1 MLNYNNFITYCN
13 TFYTL
18 ATKLIIHMNRVLLLL
33 FLVIF
38 MPKTN
43 AQEYFPNNES
53 VQNKNNNYVVFTNAK
68 IYVTPTQIIEK
79 GSLLIQNGKV
89 IGAGN
94 NISIPKNCTTINLEG
109 KSIYPSFIDIYTDF
123 GIEKPTNN
131 PNPGRGMLYDSKRE
145 GFYWNENIRP
155 EVNAYESFKYD
166 PTKAAELLKAGFGV
180 VGTHVQD
187 GIARGTGALI
197 ALNNNEKGNRLLSN
211 KITNHFGFTRSVA
224 TNQAYPSSLM
234 GMMALLRQMYLDENW
249 YKNGNSKTK
258 DLSLEALISNKNL
271 IQIFTTEDKL
281 NSLRAS
287 KLGKEFGLN
296 FVLKGSGNEFERM
309 EEIKKTNSKFIIPIN
324 FPEAYDV
331 SNPYQADQMDL
342 STLRFWNQAPSN
354 LKVLSENNIEFALT
368 TDKLKKL
375 EDFRTNLLKA
385 IKYGFDKTKALEAL
399 TTIPASILG
408 KSTEIGSLKN
418 GSFANFVITS
428 GEIFN
433 EKTILYEN
441 WVQGTKFVVND
452 ITAKDIRGNYDLTIE
467 NDSYKWKIDGEI
479 ATPKSEITTA
489 DKKKVNSKLSVAN
502 NWITVLVKSKDTIKA
517 SFSRLTGFVENTQ
530 NLSGKAILPNGTEV
544 KWSAVKTSP
553 YAAVI
558 DSTKVEK
565 PNVIPVTFPNI
576 AFGNA
581 QKPTQQTLLFK
592 NTTVWTNEK
601 EGILQETDVLVKNG
615 KIAAIGKNISDAT
628 ATIIDAKGKHLTSGI
643 IDEHSHIAIS
653 KGVNEGGHNSS
664 AEVTIQDVVN
674 SEDIN
679 IYRDLAGG
687 VTISQLLHGS
697 ANAIGGSSAIVKWK
711 WGLAPEELLYKNQ
724 PKFIKFALGEN
735 PKQANWGNTNPSRF
749 PQSRMGVEQ
758 VFVDYF
764 QRAKEYDE
772 SWKKYNSN
780 SKKDKAKAPRV
791 DLELQTIA
799 EILNK
804 ERFITCHSYVQ
815 SEILMLMNVTDKFNF
830 KVNTFTHILEGYKV
844 ADKMKEHGV
853 GASTFSDWWA
863 YKFEVND
870 AIPYNGAIM
879 HNEGLVVAFNSDDAE
894 MSRRLN
900 QEAAK
905 AVKYGN
911 VPEEEAWKFVTLN
924 PAKLLHIDDKVGS
937 IKVGKDADIVLW
949 NNNPLSIYAK
959 AEKTLIEGVVYY
971 DIQKD
976 EAQRVAVANER
987 NELIRQLLQEK
998 NKGMI
1003 TQEPIK
1009 TSKKEYHCDTLEQ

>member
-1 MLNYNNFITYCN
+1 
-13 TFYTL
+13 
-18 ATKLIIHMNRVLLLL
+18 MNKILLLL
-33 FLVIF
+33 IFVIF
-38 MPKTN
+38 IPKIN
-43 AQEYFPNNES
+43 AQEYFPNNEG

-68 IYVTPTQIIEK
+68 IFVTPTQIIEK
-79 GSLLIQNGKV
+79 GSLLIQNGRV
-89 IGAGN
+89 VGAGTN
-94 NISIPKNCTTINLEG
+94 LSIPKNCTTINLDG
-109 KSIYPSFIDIYTDF
+109 KSVYPSFIDIYTDF
-123 GIEKPTNN
+123 GIEKPKSN
-131 PNPGRGMLYDSKRE
+131 PNPGRGMVYDTKRE
-145 GFYWNENIRP
+145 GFYWNENIRS
-155 EVNAYESFKYD
+155 EINAYENFKYD
-166 PTKAAELLKAGFGV
+166 QTKAEELLKAGFGV

-187 GIARGTGALI
+187 GIARGTGTLI
-197 ALNNNEKGNRLLSN
+197 ALNNSDKGVRLLSN
-211 KITNHFGFTRSVA
+211 KISNHFGFTRSVT

-258 DLSLEALISNKNL
+258 DLSLEALINNEKL
-271 IQIFTTEDKL
+271 VQIFSAEDKL

-296 FVLKGSGNEFERM
+296 YVLKGAGNEFERI

-331 SNPYQADQMDL
+331 SNPYQADQMEL

-354 LKVLSENNIEFALT
+354 LKVLSDNNIEFALT

-408 KSTEIGSLKN
+408 KSAEIGSLKN

-428 GEIFN
+428 GEIFD
-433 EKTILYEN
+433 EKNILCEN
-441 WVQGTKFVVND
+441 WVQGTKFIVND
-452 ITAKDIRGNYDLTIE
+452 VNAKDIRGNYDLTIE
-467 NDSYKWKIDGEI
+467 NDSYKWKIEGEI
-479 ATPKSEITTA
+479 AAPKSEITTA
-489 DKKKVNSKLSVAN
+489 DKKKVNSRLTLAN
-502 NWITVLVKSKDTIKA
+502 NWITALVKSKDTVTA
-517 SFSRLTGFVENTQ
+517 SFTRLTGFVGNAQ
-530 NLSGKAILPNGTEV
+530 NLSGKAVLPNGTEV
-544 KWSAVKTSP
+544 NWSATKTSP
-553 YAAVI
+553 FVVVK
-558 DSTKVEK
+558 DTSKVEK
-565 PNVIPVTFPNI
+565 PNIIPVTFPNI

-581 QKPTQQTLLFK
+581 QKPVQQTILFK
-592 NTTVWTNEK
+592 NATVWTNEK
-601 EGILQETDVLVKNG
+601 EGIIEETDVLVKNG
-615 KIAAIGKNISDAT
+615 KIASIGKNISDAS
-628 ATIIDAKGKHLTSGI
+628 ATIVDAKRKHLTSGI

-653 KGVNEGGHNSS
+653 SGVNEGGHNSS

-679 IYRDLAGG
+679 IYRELAGG

-697 ANAIGGSSAIVKWK
+697 ANAIGGRSAIVKWK

-735 PKQANWGNTNPSRF
+735 PKQSNWGNVNPTRF

-758 VFVDYF
+758 VFIDYF

-772 SWKKYNSN
+772 TWKKYNSS
-780 SKKDKAKAPRV
+780 SKKDKTKSPRM

-799 EILNK
+799 EIINK
-804 ERFITCHSYVQ
+804 ERFISCHSYVQ
-815 SEILMLMNVTDKFNF
+815 SEILMLMNVAEKFNF
-830 KVNTFTHILEGYKV
+830 RVNTYTHILEGYKV

-879 HNEGLVVAFNSDDAE
+879 HNEGVVVAFNSDDAE

-911 VPEEEAWKFVTLN
+911 VSEEDAWKFVTLN

-971 DIQKD
+971 DVQKD
-976 EAQRVAVANER
+976 EIQRMAVAKEK
-987 NELIRQLLQEK
+987 NELIRQLLHEK
-998 NKGMI
+998 NKGI
-1003 TQEPIK
+1003 TTQEPVK
-1009 TSKKEYHCDTLEQ
+1009 KEKKEYHCDTLEQ

>member
-1 MLNYNNFITYCN
+1 
-13 TFYTL
+13 
-18 ATKLIIHMNRVLLLL
+18 MNRILL
-33 FLVIF
+33 FLFLGVFI
-38 MPKTN
+38 PKSN
-43 AQEYFPNNES
+43 AQEYFPNNEG

-89 IGAGN
+89 IDAGN

-109 KSIYPSFIDIYTDF
+109 KSVYPSFIDIYTDF

-131 PNPGRGMLYDSKRE
+131 PNLGRGMLYDSKRE

-155 EVNAYESFKYD
+155 EVNAYENFKYD
-166 PTKAAELLKAGFGV
+166 QTKATELLKAGFGV
-180 VGTHVQD
+180 VGTHIQD
-187 GIARGTGALI
+187 GIARGTGTLI
-197 ALNNNEKGNRLLSN
+197 ALNNSDKSNRLLSN
-211 KITNHFGFTRSVA
+211 KITNHFGFTRSVT

-234 GMMALLRQMYLDENW
+234 GMQALLRQMYLDKNW

-258 DLSLEALISNKNL
+258 DLSLEALINNEKL
-271 IQIFTTEDKL
+271 VQIFTTEDKL

-287 KLGKEFGLN
+287 KLGEEFGLN
-296 FVLKGSGNEFERM
+296 YVLKGSGNEFERI

-342 STLRFWNQAPSN
+342 STLRFWNQAPTN

-399 TTIPASILG
+399 TVVPASILG
-408 KSTEIGSLKN
+408 KSTEIGSLKK
-418 GSFANFVITS
+418 GSYANFVITS
-428 GEIFN
+428 GEIFD

-479 ATPKSEITTA
+479 AAPKSEITTA
-489 DKKKVNSKLSVAN
+489 DKKKVNSKLAIAN
-502 NWITVLVKSKDTIKA
+502 NWITALVKSKDTIKT
-517 SFSRLTGFVENTQ
+517 SFTRLTGFVENTQ
-530 NLSGKAILPNGTEV
+530 TLSGKAVLPNGNEV
-544 KWSAVKTSP
+544 KWSAIKTSP
-553 YAAVI
+553 FVI
-558 DSTKVEK
+558 VKDTTKAEK
-565 PNVIPVTFPNI
+565 PISIPVTFPNT
-576 AFGNA
+576 AFGNT
-581 QKPTQQTLLFK
+581 QKPVQQTLLFK
-592 NTTVWTNEK
+592 NAIVWTNEK

-615 KIAAIGKNISDAT
+615 KIAAIGKNISDAS

-653 KGVNEGGHNSS
+653 NGVNEGGHNSS
-664 AEVTIQDVVN
+664 AEVSIQDVVN

-687 VTISQLLHGS
+687 VTTSQLLHGS
-697 ANAIGGSSAIVKWK
+697 ANAIGGRSAIVKWK

-735 PKQANWGNTNPSRF
+735 PKQSNWGNVNPTRF

-758 VFVDYF
+758 VFIDYF

-772 SWKKYNSN
+772 AWKKYNSN
-780 SKKDKAKAPRV
+780 SKKDKTKSPRV

-799 EILNK
+799 EIINK

-815 SEILMLMNVTDKFNF
+815 SEILMLMNVAEKFNF
-830 KVNTFTHILEGYKV
+830 KVNTYTHILEGYKV

-870 AIPYNGAIM
+870 AIPYNGPIM
-879 HNEGLVVAFNSDDAE
+879 HKEGIVVAYNSDDAE

-911 VPEEEAWKFVTLN
+911 IPEEEAWKFVTLN

-937 IKVGKDADIVLW
+937 IKVGKDADVVLW

-971 DIQKD
+971 DVQKD
-976 EAQRVAVANER
+976 EIQRLAVANER

-1009 TSKKEYHCDTLEQ
+1009 AAKKEYHCDTLEQ

>member
-1 MLNYNNFITYCN
+1 
-13 TFYTL
+13 
-18 ATKLIIHMNRVLLLL
+18 MNKILLLL
-33 FLVIF
+33 ILGIF
-38 MPKTN
+38 IPTIN

-53 VQNKNNNYVVFTNAK
+53 VQNKNNNFIVFTNAK

-89 IGAGN
+89 IGAGI

-123 GIEKPTNN
+123 GIEKPKSN
-131 PNPGRGMLYDSKRE
+131 PNPGRGMLYDTKRE
-145 GFYWNENIRP
+145 GYYWNENIRS
-155 EVNAYESFKYD
+155 EVNAYENFKYD
-166 PTKAAELLKAGFGV
+166 QTKAEELLKIGFGV

-187 GIARGTGALI
+187 GIARGTGTLI
-197 ALNNNEKGNRLLSN
+197 ALNNTDKSIRLLSN
-211 KITNHFGFTRSVA
+211 KISNHFGFTRSVT
-224 TNQAYPSSLM
+224 TNQSYPSSLM

-258 DLSLEALISNKNL
+258 DLSLEALINNEKL
-271 IQIFTTEDKL
+271 VQIFTAEDKL

-287 KLGKEFGLN
+287 KLGKEFGVN
-296 FVLKGSGNEFERM
+296 YVLKGLGNEFERI
-309 EEIKKTNSKFIIPIN
+309 EEIKNTNAKFIIPIN

-342 STLRFWNQAPSN
+342 STLRFWNQAPTN
-354 LKVLSENNIEFALT
+354 LKVLSDNKIEFALT

-408 KSTEIGSLKN
+408 KSGEIGSLAT

-428 GEIFN
+428 GEIFDQ
-433 EKTILYEN
+433 KTVLYEN
-441 WVQGTKFVVND
+441 WVQGSKFVIND
-452 ITAKDIRGNYDLTIE
+452 TNAKDIRGSYDLTIE

-479 ATPKSEITTA
+479 TAPKSEITTA
-489 DKKKVNSKLSVAN
+489 NKKKVTSKLSVAN
-502 NWITVLVKSKDTIKA
+502 NWISALVKSKDSVNL
-517 SFSRLTGFVENTQ
+517 SFTRLMGFIENTQ
-530 NLSGKAILPNGTEV
+530 NLSGKAILPNGNEV
-544 KWSAVKTSP
+544 QWSATKTSP
-553 YAAVI
+553 FVAI
-558 DSTKVEK
+558 KDTTKVEK

-576 AFGNA
+576 GFGNTK
-581 QKPTQQTLLFK
+581 KPTQETIVFK
-592 NTTVWTNEK
+592 NATVWTNEK
-601 EGILQETDVLVKNG
+601 EGILKETDVLVKNG
-615 KIAAIGKNISDAT
+615 KIAAIGKNISDAS
-628 ATIIDAKGKHLTSGI
+628 ATVIDAKGKHLTSGI

-653 KGVNEGGHNSS
+653 RGVNEGGHNSS
-664 AEVTIQDVVN
+664 AEVTIEDVVN

-679 IYRDLAGG
+679 IYRELAGG

-697 ANAIGGSSAIVKWK
+697 ANAIGGRSAIVKWK

-735 PKQANWGNTNPSRF
+735 PKQSNWGNVNPTRF

-758 VFVDYF
+758 LFVDYF

-772 SWKKYNSN
+772 AWKKYNSN
-780 SKKDKAKAPRV
+780 SKKDKNKAPRV
-791 DLELQTIA
+791 DLELKTIA
-799 EILNK
+799 EIINK
-804 ERFITCHSYVQ
+804 ERFISCHSYVQ
-815 SEILMLMNVTDKFNF
+815 SEILMLMNVAEKFNF

-844 ADKMKEHGV
+844 ADRMKEHGV

-905 AVKYGN
+905 AMKYGN

-949 NNNPLSIYAK
+949 NNHPMSIYAK
-959 AEKTLIEGVVYY
+959 AEKTLIEGVVYF

-976 EAQRVAVANER
+976 EAQRLAVANEK
-987 NELIRQLLQEK
+987 NELIRQLLLEK

-1009 TSKKEYHCDTLEQ
+1009 REKKEYHCDTLEE

>member
-1 MLNYNNFITYCN
+1 
-13 TFYTL
+13 
-18 ATKLIIHMNRVLLLL
+18 MNKILLLL
-33 FLVIF
+33 ILGIF
-38 MPKTN
+38 IPTIN

-53 VQNKNNNYVVFTNAK
+53 VQNKNNNFIVFTNAK

-89 IGAGN
+89 IGAGI

-123 GIEKPTNN
+123 GIEKPKSN
-131 PNPGRGMLYDSKRE
+131 PNPGRGMLYDTKRE
-145 GFYWNENIRP
+145 GYYWNENIRS
-155 EVNAYESFKYD
+155 EVNAYENFKYD
-166 PTKAAELLKAGFGV
+166 QTKAEELLKIGFGV

-187 GIARGTGALI
+187 GIARGTGTLI
-197 ALNNNEKGNRLLSN
+197 ALNNTDKSIRLLSN
-211 KITNHFGFTRSVA
+211 KISNHFGFTRSVT
-224 TNQAYPSSLM
+224 TNQSYPSSLM

-258 DLSLEALISNKNL
+258 DLSLEALINNEKL
-271 IQIFTTEDKL
+271 VQIFTAEDKL

-287 KLGKEFGLN
+287 KLGKEFGVN
-296 FVLKGSGNEFERM
+296 YVLKGLGNEFERI
-309 EEIKKTNSKFIIPIN
+309 EEIKNTNAKFIIPIN

-354 LKVLSENNIEFALT
+354 LKVLSDNNIEFALT

-408 KSTEIGSLKN
+408 KSGEIGSLAT

-428 GEIFN
+428 GEIFDV
-433 EKTILYEN
+433 KTVLYEN
-441 WVQGTKFVVND
+441 WVQGSKFVIND
-452 ITAKDIRGNYDLTIE
+452 INAKDIRGSYDLTIE
-467 NDSYKWKIDGEI
+467 NDSYKWKIEGEI
-479 ATPKSEITTA
+479 AAPKSEITTIS
-489 DKKKVNSKLSVAN
+489 KKKVTSKLSVAN
-502 NWITVLVKSKDTIKA
+502 NWISALVKSKDSVNL
-517 SFSRLTGFVENTQ
+517 SFTRLMGFIENTQ
-530 NLSGKAILPNGTEV
+530 NLSGKAILPNGNEV
-544 KWSAVKTSP
+544 KWSATKTSP
-553 YAAVI
+553 FVVVKDTA
-558 DSTKVEK
+558 KVEK

-576 AFGNA
+576 GFGNTK
-581 QKPTQQTLLFK
+581 KPTQETIVFK
-592 NTTVWTNEK
+592 NATVWTNEK

-615 KIAAIGKNISDAT
+615 KIAAIGKNISDAS
-628 ATIIDAKGKHLTSGI
+628 ATVIDAKGKHLTSGI

-653 KGVNEGGHNSS
+653 RGVNEGGHNSS
-664 AEVTIQDVVN
+664 AEVTIEDVVN

-679 IYRDLAGG
+679 IYRELAGG

-697 ANAIGGSSAIVKWK
+697 ANAIGGRSAIVKWK

-735 PKQANWGNTNPSRF
+735 PKQSNWGNVNPTRF

-758 VFVDYF
+758 LFVDYF

-772 SWKKYNSN
+772 AWKKYNSN
-780 SKKDKAKAPRV
+780 SKKDKNKAPRV
-791 DLELQTIA
+791 DLELKTIA
-799 EILNK
+799 EIINK
-804 ERFITCHSYVQ
+804 ERFISCHSYVQ
-815 SEILMLMNVTDKFNF
+815 SEILMLMNVAEKFNF

-844 ADKMKEHGV
+844 ADRMKEHGV

-905 AVKYGN
+905 AMKYGN

-949 NNNPLSIYAK
+949 NNHPMSIYAK
-959 AEKTLIEGVVYY
+959 AEKTLIEGVVYF

-976 EAQRVAVANER
+976 EAQRLAVANEK
-987 NELIRQLLQEK
+987 NELIRQLLLEK

-1009 TSKKEYHCDTLEQ
+1009 REKKEYHCDTLEE

>member
-1 MLNYNNFITYCN
+1 
-13 TFYTL
+13 
-18 ATKLIIHMNRVLLLL
+18 MNKILLLL
-33 FLVIF
+33 ILGIF
-38 MPKTN
+38 IPTIN

-53 VQNKNNNYVVFTNAK
+53 VQNKNNNFIVFTNAK

-89 IGAGN
+89 IGAGI

-123 GIEKPTNN
+123 GIEKPKSN
-131 PNPGRGMLYDSKRE
+131 PNPGRGMLYDTKRE
-145 GFYWNENIRP
+145 GYYWNENIRS
-155 EVNAYESFKYD
+155 EVNAYENFKYD
-166 PTKAAELLKAGFGV
+166 QTKAEELLKIGFGV

-187 GIARGTGALI
+187 GIARGTGTLI
-197 ALNNNEKGNRLLSN
+197 ALNNTDKSIRLLSN
-211 KITNHFGFTRSVA
+211 KISNHFGFTRSVT
-224 TNQAYPSSLM
+224 TNQSYPSSLM

-258 DLSLEALISNKNL
+258 DLSLEALINNEKL
-271 IQIFTTEDKL
+271 VQIFTAEDKL

-287 KLGKEFGLN
+287 KLGKEFGVN
-296 FVLKGSGNEFERM
+296 YVLKGLGNEFERI
-309 EEIKKTNSKFIIPIN
+309 EEIKNTNAKFIIPIN

-342 STLRFWNQAPSN
+342 STLRFWNQAPTN
-354 LKVLSENNIEFALT
+354 LKVLSDNKIEFALT

-408 KSTEIGSLKN
+408 KSGEIGSLAT

-428 GEIFN
+428 GEIFDV
-433 EKTILYEN
+433 KTVLYEN
-441 WVQGTKFVVND
+441 WVQGSKFVIND
-452 ITAKDIRGNYDLTIE
+452 INAKDIRGSYDLTIE
-467 NDSYKWKIDGEI
+467 NDSYKWKIEGEI
-479 ATPKSEITTA
+479 AAPKSEITTIS
-489 DKKKVNSKLSVAN
+489 KKKVTSKLSVAN
-502 NWITVLVKSKDTIKA
+502 NWISALVKSKDSVNL
-517 SFSRLTGFVENTQ
+517 SFTRLMGFIENTQ
-530 NLSGKAILPNGTEV
+530 NLSGKAILPNGNEV
-544 KWSAVKTSP
+544 QWSATKTSP
-553 YAAVI
+553 FVAI
-558 DSTKVEK
+558 KDTTKVEK

-576 AFGNA
+576 GFGNTK
-581 QKPTQQTLLFK
+581 KPTQETIVFK
-592 NTTVWTNEK
+592 NATVWTNEK
-601 EGILQETDVLVKNG
+601 EGILKETDVLVKNG
-615 KIAAIGKNISDAT
+615 KIAAIGKNISDAS
-628 ATIIDAKGKHLTSGI
+628 ATVIDAKGKHLTSGI

-653 KGVNEGGHNSS
+653 RGVNEGGHNSS
-664 AEVTIQDVVN
+664 AEVTIEDVVN

-679 IYRDLAGG
+679 IYRELAGG

-697 ANAIGGSSAIVKWK
+697 ANAIGGRSAIVKWK

-735 PKQANWGNTNPSRF
+735 PKQSNWGNVNPTRF

-758 VFVDYF
+758 LFVDYF

-772 SWKKYNSN
+772 AWKKYNSN
-780 SKKDKAKAPRV
+780 SKKDKNKAPRV
-791 DLELQTIA
+791 DLELKTIA
-799 EILNK
+799 EIINK
-804 ERFITCHSYVQ
+804 ERFISCHSYVQ
-815 SEILMLMNVTDKFNF
+815 SEILMLMNVAEKFNF

-844 ADKMKEHGV
+844 ADRMKEHGV

-949 NNNPLSIYAK
+949 NNHPMSIYAK
-959 AEKTLIEGVVYY
+959 AEKTLIEGVVYF

-976 EAQRVAVANER
+976 EAQRLAVANEK
-987 NELIRQLLQEK
+987 NELIRQLLLEK

-1009 TSKKEYHCDTLEQ
+1009 REKKEYHCDTLEE

>member
-1 MLNYNNFITYCN
+1 MIDSIYSFAKQSNIL
-13 TFYTL
+13 
-18 ATKLIIHMNRVLLLL
+18 MNRILLLL
-33 FLVIF
+33 FLGVFI
-38 MPKTN
+38 PKIS
-43 AQEYFPNNES
+43 AQEYFPNNEG
-53 VQNKNNNYVVFTNAK
+53 VQSKNNNYVVFTNAK

-89 IGAGN
+89 IGAGTS
-94 NISIPKNCTTINLEG
+94 ITIPKNCTTINLEG

-131 PNPGRGMLYDSKRE
+131 SNPGGLLYDTKRE

-155 EVNAYESFKYD
+155 EVNAYENFKYD
-166 PTKAAELLKAGFGV
+166 QTKATELLKAGFGV

-187 GIARGTGALI
+187 GIARGTGTLI
-197 ALNNNEKGNRLLSN
+197 ALNNSDRSNRLLSN

-234 GMMALLRQMYLDENW
+234 GMMALLRQMYLDKNW

-258 DLSLEALISNKNL
+258 DLSLEALINNEKL
-271 IQIFTTEDKL
+271 VQIFTSEDKL

-296 FVLKGSGNEFERM
+296 YVLKGAGNEFERI

-342 STLRFWNQAPSN
+342 STLRFWNQAPTN
-354 LKVLSENNIEFALT
+354 LKVLSDNKIEFALT

-375 EDFRTNLLKA
+375 DDFRTNLLKA

-428 GEIFN
+428 GPIFD

-441 WVQGTKFVVND
+441 WVQGTKFVIND

-467 NDSYKWKIDGEI
+467 NDTYKWKIDGEI
-479 ATPKSEITTA
+479 AAPKSEITTA
-489 DKKKVNSKLSVAN
+489 NNKKINSKLVVAN
-502 NWITVLVKSKDTIKA
+502 NWITALIKSKDTIKTG
-517 SFSRLTGFVENTQ
+517 FTRLTGFVENTQ
-530 NLSGKAILPNGTEV
+530 TLSGKAILPNGTEI
-544 KWSAVKTSP
+544 KWSATKTSP
-553 YAAVI
+553 FVAVI
-558 DSTKVEK
+558 DSSKVEK

-576 AFGNA
+576 AFGNT
-581 QKPTQQTLLFK
+581 QKPTQQTILFK
-592 NTTVWTNEK
+592 NATVWTNEK

-615 KIAAIGKNISDAT
+615 KIATIGKNISDT
-628 ATIIDAKGKHLTSGI
+628 SATIIDAKGKHLTSGI

-653 KGVNEGGHNSS
+653 RGVNEGGHNSS

-687 VTISQLLHGS
+687 VTTSQLLHGS
-697 ANAIGGSSAIVKWK
+697 ANAIGGRSAIVKWK
-711 WGLAPEELLYKNQ
+711 WGLSPEELLYENQ
-724 PKFIKFALGEN
+724 PQFIKFALGEN
-735 PKQANWGNTNPSRF
+735 PKQSNWGTINPTRF

-758 VFVDYF
+758 VFTDYF

-772 SWKKYNSN
+772 AWRKYNSN
-780 SKKDKAKAPRV
+780 SKKDKTKAPRV

-799 EILNK
+799 EIINK
-804 ERFITCHSYVQ
+804 QRFITCHSYVQ
-815 SEILMLMNVTDKFNF
+815 SEILMLMNVAEKFNF
-830 KVNTFTHILEGYKV
+830 KVNTYTHILEGYKV

-870 AIPYNGAIM
+870 AIPYNGPIM
-879 HNEGLVVAFNSDDAE
+879 HKEGIVVAYNSDDAE

-911 VPEEEAWKFVTLN
+911 ITEEEAWKFVTLN

-937 IKVGKDADIVLW
+937 IKIGKDADVVLW

-971 DIQKD
+971 DAQKD
-976 EAQRVAVANER
+976 EAQRVAVASEK

-1009 TSKKEYHCDTLEQ
+1009 AAKKEYHCDTLEQ